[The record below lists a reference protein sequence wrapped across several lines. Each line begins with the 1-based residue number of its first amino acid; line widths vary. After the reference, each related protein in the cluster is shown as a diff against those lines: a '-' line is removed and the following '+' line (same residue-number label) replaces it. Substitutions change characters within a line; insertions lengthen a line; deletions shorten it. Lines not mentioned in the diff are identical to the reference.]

1 MTSPVFLADDVWA
14 DPLVLA
20 GPEGHHAARVRRVQV
35 GEHVDVVD
43 GRGTR
48 AACTVVAVGRDTVE
62 LAVVERTT
70 EQEASPRLVLVQALA
85 KGDRGELAVELSTE
99 VGVDEIVPWAA
110 MRCVV
115 RWDGERGAKAQA
127 RWRSTAREAAKQSR
141 RSWVPGVGEVHSTAQ
156 LLERIKTAAAT
167 LLLHEA
173 AGQSLSSSA
182 IPAAGDVLLVVGPE
196 GGLTPDELASF
207 AAAGATAVR
216 LGDSVLRT
224 STAGAAAVAVVSA
237 LTSRWR

>member
-1 MTSPVFLADDVWA
+1 MTSPVFLADDVSA
-14 DPLVLA
+14 TRLVLT

-43 GRGTR
+43 GRGKR
-48 AACTVVAVGRDTVE
+48 AACVVASVGRDTVE
-62 LAVVERTT
+62 LTVVERTT
-70 EQEASPRLVLVQALA
+70 EQQASPRLVLVQALA

-99 VGVDEIVPWAA
+99 VGVDEIVPWSAA
-110 MRCVV
+110 RCVV
-115 RWDGERGAKAQA
+115 KWDGERGGKAQG
-127 RWRSTAREAAKQSR
+127 RWQSTAREAAKQSR

-167 LLLHEA
+167 LVLHEA
-173 AGQSLSSSA
+173 AGHSLSSSA
-182 IPAAGDVLLVVGPE
+182 IPADGDVLLVVGPE